1 MALFDAMFEFSDN
14 QDISQ
19 AAGSVAST
27 NTLDFQAADLEMGA
41 GEPIWLNIRIGDAFA
56 EVSGATTGACT
67 LVVALCNDSV
77 DPIDG
82 DSTVLFQ
89 TRALT
94 ETELTAHAWV
104 LRMPL
109 PVDVDS
115 DRILGLYYTIGG
127 ATSAVGTIDAWLDHG
142 PQSSHDT
149 QVYNSNI

>member
-1 MALFDAMFEFSDN
+1 MFDAMFEFSDN

-19 AAGSVAST
+19 AQGSVAST
-27 NTLDFQAADLEMGA
+27 NTLDWQAADLEMGA
-41 GEPIWLNIRIGDAFA
+41 GEPIWLNVRIGTAFA
-56 EVSGATTGACT
+56 EVEGATNGAST

-82 DSTVLFQ
+82 SSTVLYQ
-89 TRALT
+89 TRALP
-94 ETELTAHAWV
+94 ETALTARAWV

-142 PQSSHDT
+142 PQSSYDT
-149 QVYNSNI
+149 QVSASNI